1 LGSTTSKPPQR
12 RWLALPAGPIFRV
25 DAWNFGAENWS

>member
-1 LGSTTSKPPQR
+1 MLRLLRRPWRALLAGS
-12 RWLALPAGPIFRV
+12 IFRV